1 MSPSARFRVN
11 FRVLRHSV
19 GASQEQVARRL
30 HRTHGFLSRIETG
43 TVRLD
48 LDDAVELAAM
58 FGFGI
63 DRLTDDTP
71 LSVVDIDAARIAWRT
86 IRV

>member
-1 MSPSARFRVN
+1 
-11 FRVLRHSV
+11 
-19 GASQEQVARRL
+19 
-30 HRTHGFLSRIETG
+30 
-43 TVRLD
+43 
-48 LDDAVELAAM
+48 M